1 MGNYYD
7 KQAKE
12 LAAIAEVV
20 KSDAGIQVYLKNDI
34 LFATSSAE
42 LTDASRQTLTDLN
55 RVLKKYPKN
64 RIVVQGYTDSTG
76 GDAINIPLSQQR
88 AKAVYDYLLGTG
100 LKTLSISYVGYGSSN
115 PIASNSTA
123 EGRAQNRRV
132 VLSITANEKDL

>member
-1 MGNYYD
+1 M
-7 KQAKE
+7 
-12 LAAIAEVV
+12 
-20 KSDAGIQVYLKNDI
+20 
-34 LFATSSAE
+34 
-42 LTDASRQTLTDLN
+42 
-55 RVLKKYPKN
+55 
-64 RIVVQGYTDSTG
+64 VQGYTDSTG

-132 VLSITANEKDL
+132 VLAITANEKDL